1 MPEKIL
7 IIDDE
12 ATLRERLAEALREEG
27 WYIQTAPDGAVALK
41 ELSEKDFDLIVCD
54 LMLPGMDGIEVLK
67 KVKEINPDVQFIM
80 ITAYPTVENAVEAM
94 KIGAR
99 DYVVK
104 PFRFDEIILRI
115 RNILSHRDAVR
126 ENIQLK
132 EEINKRY
139 DLNHVIGKSPG
150 MQKAYQII
158 EKAAPTDANILITG
172 ESGTGKEVIA
182 RAIHQRSLRK
192 DMRFLPINCGAIPAE
207 LIEGELFGFK
217 KGTFTGA
224 TQNRKGLFESADRAT
239 VFLDEISVL
248 SLLLQPKLLRFI
260 ETKEV
265 LPIGGRDWQKVDVRI
280 IAATNQFL
288 DKEVEKGS
296 FRLDLYYRLK
306 VVEINL
312 PPLRERREDIPAL
325 TEHFVRKYSSEMHKK
340 VDTVEDEVMGL
351 FLSYPWKGNIRE
363 LENVIERSV
372 IMCGGERIT
381 VSDLPSDFILKEE
394 ESVSNLKEYLKIH
407 EKGHIKK
414 ALIMANNDKKKAAD
428 ILGLSIPSLYRKI
441 EELGIEIIN

>member
-1 MPEKIL
+1 MPKNIL

-12 ATLRERLAEALREEG
+12 ATLRDRLAGVLKEDK
-27 WYIQTAPDGAVALK
+27 WHVQTAGDGASALK
-41 ELSEKDFDLIVCD
+41 EVSERDFDLIICD
-54 LMLPGMDGIEVLK
+54 LMLPDSNGIEILK
-67 KVKEINPDVQFIM
+67 KVKEINPNTLFIM

-94 KIGAR
+94 KIGAK

-104 PFRFDEIILRI
+104 PFRFDEIILRV
-115 RNILSHRDAVR
+115 RNLLYHQDVVR

-132 EEINKRY
+132 EEIRSKY
-139 DLNHVIGKSPG
+139 DGGNIIGKSPI
-150 MQKAYQII
+150 MQKVYQMID
-158 EKAAPTDANILITG
+158 KVSTTDANVLITG

-192 DMRFLPINCGAIPAE
+192 DVRFLPINCGAIPSE

-224 TQNRKGLFESADRAT
+224 AHDRKGLFESADRST
-239 VFLDEISVL
+239 VFLDEISTL
-248 SLLLQPKLLRFI
+248 PIALQPKLLRFI

-265 LPIGGRDWQKVDVRI
+265 LPMGGREWVKVDVRI
-280 IAATNQFL
+280 VAATNQSL

-312 PPLRERREDIPAL
+312 PSLRDRKEDIPEL
-325 TEHFVRKYSSEMHKK
+325 VSHFISKFNTELHKK
-340 VDTVEDEVMGL
+340 VDSVDEKVMGI

-363 LENVIERSV
+363 LENVIERAV
-372 IMCGGERIT
+372 IMCEGNIIIL
-381 VSDLPSDFILKEE
+381 SDLPSDFISDGE
-394 ESVSNLKEYLKIH
+394 ESITNLKDYVKIH

-414 ALIMANNDKKKAAD
+414 VLIMANNDKKKAAELLD
-428 ILGLSIPSLYRKI
+428 LSIPSLYRKI
-441 EELGIEIIN
+441 EELGI

>member
-1 MPEKIL
+1 MSKKIF

-12 ATLRERLAEALREEG
+12 ATLRDRLAGVLREEK
-27 WYIQTAPDGAVALK
+27 WHVQTAGDWASALK
-41 ELSEKDFDLIVCD
+41 EVSERDFDLIICD
-54 LMLPGMDGIEVLK
+54 LMLPDSNGIEILK
-67 KVKEINPDVQFIM
+67 KVKEINPNTLFIM

-94 KIGAR
+94 KIGAK

-104 PFRFDEIILRI
+104 PFRFDEIILRV
-115 RNILSHRDAVR
+115 RNLLYHQDVVR

-132 EEINKRY
+132 EEIRSKY
-139 DLNHVIGKSPG
+139 DGGNIIGKSPI
-150 MQKAYQII
+150 MQKVYQMID
-158 EKAAPTDANILITG
+158 KVSTTDANVLITG

-192 DMRFLPINCGAIPAE
+192 DVRFLPINCGAIPSE

-224 TQNRKGLFESADRAT
+224 AHDRKGLFESADRST
-239 VFLDEISVL
+239 VFLDEISTL
-248 SLLLQPKLLRFI
+248 PIALQPKLLRFI

-265 LPIGGRDWQKVDVRI
+265 LPMGGREWVKVDVRI
-280 IAATNQFL
+280 VAATNQSL

-312 PPLRERREDIPAL
+312 PSLRDRKEDIPEL
-325 TEHFVRKYSSEMHKK
+325 VSHFISKFNTELHKK
-340 VDTVEDEVMGL
+340 VDSVDEKVMGI

-363 LENVIERSV
+363 LENVIERAV
-372 IMCGGERIT
+372 IMCEGNIIIL
-381 VSDLPSDFILKEE
+381 SDLPSDFISDGE
-394 ESVSNLKEYLKIH
+394 ESITNLKDYVKIH

-414 ALIMANNDKKKAAD
+414 VLIMANNDKKKAAELLD
-428 ILGLSIPSLYRKI
+428 LSIPSLYRKI
-441 EELGIEIIN
+441 EELGI

>member
-1 MPEKIL
+1 MPKNIL

-12 ATLRERLAEALREEG
+12 ATLRDRLAGVLKEDK
-27 WYIQTAPDGAVALK
+27 WHVQTAVDGASALK
-41 ELSEKDFDLIVCD
+41 EVSERDFDLIICD
-54 LMLPGMDGIEVLK
+54 LMLPDSNGIEILK
-67 KVKEINPDVQFIM
+67 KVKEINPNILFIM

-94 KIGAR
+94 KIGAK

-104 PFRFDEIILRI
+104 PFRFDEIILRV
-115 RNILSHRDAVR
+115 RNLLYHQDVVR

-132 EEINKRY
+132 EEIMSKY
-139 DLNHVIGKSPG
+139 DGGFIIGKSPI
-150 MQKAYQII
+150 MQKVYQMID
-158 EKAAPTDANILITG
+158 KVAHTDANVLITG
-172 ESGTGKEVIA
+172 ESGTGKEIIA
-182 RAIHQRSLRK
+182 REIHDKSLRK
-192 DMRFLPINCGAIPAE
+192 EMRFLPINCGAIPAE

-224 TQNRKGLFESADRAT
+224 AHDRKGLFESADKST
-239 VFLDEISVL
+239 IFLDEISTL
-248 SLLLQPKLLRFI
+248 PIALQPKLLRFI

-265 LPIGGRDWQKVDVRI
+265 LPMGGRDWFKVDVRI

-312 PPLRERREDIPAL
+312 PPLRDRKEDIPEL
-325 TEHFVRKYSSEMHKK
+325 VNHFIKKFNTELHKNIDS
-340 VDTVEDEVMGL
+340 VDEEVTRL

-363 LENVIERSV
+363 LENVIERAV
-372 IMCGGERIT
+372 IMCEGNKIT
-381 VSDLPSDFILKEE
+381 ISDLPSDFMLQEE
-394 ESVSNLKEYLKIH
+394 EGITNLKEYMKVY

-414 ALIMANNDKKKAAD
+414 VLIMTNNDKKKAAELLD
-428 ILGLSIPSLYRKI
+428 LSIPSLYRKI
-441 EELGIEIIN
+441 EELGI

>member
-1 MPEKIL
+1 MPKNIL

-12 ATLRERLAEALREEG
+12 ATLRDRLAGVLKEDK
-27 WYIQTAPDGAVALK
+27 WHVQTAGDGASALK
-41 ELSEKDFDLIVCD
+41 EVSERDFDLIICD
-54 LMLPGMDGIEVLK
+54 LMLPDSNGIEILK
-67 KVKEINPDVQFIM
+67 KVKEINPNILFIM

-94 KIGAR
+94 KIGAK

-104 PFRFDEIILRI
+104 PFRFDEIILRV
-115 RNILSHRDAVR
+115 RNLLYHQDVVR

-132 EEINKRY
+132 EEIRSKY
-139 DLNHVIGKSPG
+139 DGGNIIGKSPI
-150 MQKAYQII
+150 MQKVYQMID
-158 EKAAPTDANILITG
+158 KVSTTDANVLITG

-192 DMRFLPINCGAIPAE
+192 DVRFLPINCGAIPSE

-224 TQNRKGLFESADRAT
+224 AHDRKGLFESADRST
-239 VFLDEISVL
+239 VFLDEISTL
-248 SLLLQPKLLRFI
+248 PIALQPKLLRFI

-265 LPIGGRDWQKVDVRI
+265 LPMGGREWVKVDVRI
-280 IAATNQFL
+280 VAATNQSL

-312 PPLRERREDIPAL
+312 PSLRDRKEDIPEL
-325 TEHFVRKYSSEMHKK
+325 VSHFISKFNTELHKK
-340 VDTVEDEVMGL
+340 VDSVDEKVMGI

-363 LENVIERSV
+363 LENVIERAV
-372 IMCGGERIT
+372 IMCEGNIIIL
-381 VSDLPSDFILKEE
+381 SDLPSDFISDGE
-394 ESVSNLKEYLKIH
+394 ESITNLKDYVKIH

-414 ALIMANNDKKKAAD
+414 VLIMANNDKKKAAELLD
-428 ILGLSIPSLYRKI
+428 LSIPSLYRKI
-441 EELGIEIIN
+441 EELGI

>member
-1 MPEKIL
+1 MPKNIL

-12 ATLRERLAEALREEG
+12 ATLRDRLAGVLKEDK
-27 WYIQTAPDGAVALK
+27 WHVQTAGDGASALK
-41 ELSEKDFDLIVCD
+41 EVSERDFDLIICD
-54 LMLPGMDGIEVLK
+54 LMLPDSNGIEILK
-67 KVKEINPDVQFIM
+67 KVKEINPNTLFIM

-94 KIGAR
+94 KIGAK

-104 PFRFDEIILRI
+104 PFRFDEIILRV
-115 RNILSHRDAVR
+115 RNLLYHQDVVR

-132 EEINKRY
+132 EEIRSKY
-139 DLNHVIGKSPG
+139 DGGNIIGKSPI
-150 MQKAYQII
+150 MQKVYQMID
-158 EKAAPTDANILITG
+158 KVSTTDANVLITG

-192 DMRFLPINCGAIPAE
+192 DVRFLPINCGAIPSE

-224 TQNRKGLFESADRAT
+224 AHDRKGLFESADRST
-239 VFLDEISVL
+239 VFLDEISTL
-248 SLLLQPKLLRFI
+248 PIALQPKLLRFI

-265 LPIGGRDWQKVDVRI
+265 LPMGGREWVKVDVRI
-280 IAATNQFL
+280 VAATNQSL

-312 PPLRERREDIPAL
+312 PSLRDRKEDIPEL
-325 TEHFVRKYSSEMHKK
+325 VSHFISKFNTELHKK
-340 VDTVEDEVMGL
+340 VDSVDEKVMGI

-363 LENVIERSV
+363 LENVIERAA
-372 IMCGGERIT
+372 IMCEGNIIT
-381 VSDLPSDFILKEE
+381 LSDLPSDFISDGE
-394 ESVSNLKEYLKIH
+394 ESITNLKDYVKIH

-414 ALIMANNDKKKAAD
+414 VLIMANNDKKKAAELLD
-428 ILGLSIPSLYRKI
+428 LSIPSLYRKI
-441 EELGIEIIN
+441 EELGI

>member
-1 MPEKIL
+1 MSKKIF

-12 ATLRERLAEALREEG
+12 ATLRDRLAGVLREEK
-27 WYIQTAPDGAVALK
+27 WHVQTAGDGASALK
-41 ELSEKDFDLIVCD
+41 EVSERDFDLIICD
-54 LMLPGMDGIEVLK
+54 LMLPDSNGIEILK
-67 KVKEINPDVQFIM
+67 KVKEINPNILFIM

-94 KIGAR
+94 KIGAK

-104 PFRFDEIILRI
+104 PFRFDEIILRV
-115 RNILSHRDAVR
+115 RNLLYHQDVVR

-132 EEINKRY
+132 EEIRSKY
-139 DLNHVIGKSPG
+139 DGGYIIGKSPI
-150 MQKAYQII
+150 MQKVYQMID
-158 EKAAPTDANILITG
+158 KVAHTDANVLITG
-172 ESGTGKEVIA
+172 ESGTGKEIIA
-182 RAIHQRSLRK
+182 RAIHQKSLRR

-224 TQNRKGLFESADRAT
+224 VHDRKGLFESADKST
-239 VFLDEISVL
+239 IFLDEISTL
-248 SLLLQPKLLRFI
+248 PIALQPKLLRFI

-265 LPIGGRDWQKVDVRI
+265 LPMGGRDWFKVDVRI
-280 IAATNQFL
+280 IAATNQSL

-312 PPLRERREDIPAL
+312 PPLRDRKEDIPEL
-325 TEHFVRKYSSEMHKK
+325 VNHFIKKFNTELHKNI
-340 VDTVEDEVMGL
+340 DSIDEEVTRL

-363 LENVIERSV
+363 LENVIERAV
-372 IMCGGERIT
+372 IMCEGGRIT
-381 VSDLPSDFILKEE
+381 ISDLPSDFMAEDE
-394 ESVSNLKEYLKIH
+394 ESITNLKDYMKVY

-414 ALIMANNDKKKAAD
+414 VLIMTNNDKKKAAELLD
-428 ILGLSIPSLYRKI
+428 LSIPSLYRKI
-441 EELGIEIIN
+441 EELDI

>member
-1 MPEKIL
+1 MSKRIF

-12 ATLRERLAEALREEG
+12 ATLRDRLAGVLREEK
-27 WYIQTAPDGAVALK
+27 WHVQTAGDWASALK
-41 ELSEKDFDLIVCD
+41 EVSERDFDLIICD
-54 LMLPGMDGIEVLK
+54 LMLPDSNGIEILK
-67 KVKEINPDVQFIM
+67 KVKEINPNTLFIM

-94 KIGAR
+94 KIGAK

-104 PFRFDEIILRI
+104 PFRFDEIILRV
-115 RNILSHRDAVR
+115 RNLLYHQDVVR

-132 EEINKRY
+132 EEIRSKY
-139 DLNHVIGKSPG
+139 DGGNIIGKSPI
-150 MQKAYQII
+150 MQKVYQMID
-158 EKAAPTDANILITG
+158 KVSTTDANVLITG

-192 DMRFLPINCGAIPAE
+192 DVRFLPINCGAIPSE

-224 TQNRKGLFESADRAT
+224 AHDRKGLFESADRST
-239 VFLDEISVL
+239 VFLDEISTL
-248 SLLLQPKLLRFI
+248 PIALQPKLLRFI

-265 LPIGGRDWQKVDVRI
+265 LPMGGREWVKVDVRI
-280 IAATNQFL
+280 VAATNQSL

-312 PPLRERREDIPAL
+312 PSLRDRKEDIPEL
-325 TEHFVRKYSSEMHKK
+325 VSHFISKFNTELHKK
-340 VDTVEDEVMGL
+340 VDSVDEKVMGI

-363 LENVIERSV
+363 LENVIERAV
-372 IMCGGERIT
+372 IMCEGNIIIL
-381 VSDLPSDFILKEE
+381 SDLPSDFISDGE
-394 ESVSNLKEYLKIH
+394 ESITNLKDYVKIH

-414 ALIMANNDKKKAAD
+414 VLIMANNDKKKAAELLD
-428 ILGLSIPSLYRKI
+428 LSIPSLYRKI
-441 EELGIEIIN
+441 EELGI

>member
-1 MPEKIL
+1 MSKKIF

-12 ATLRERLAEALREEG
+12 ATLRDRLAGVLREEK
-27 WYIQTAPDGAVALK
+27 WHVQTAGDWASALK
-41 ELSEKDFDLIVCD
+41 EVSERDFDLIICD
-54 LMLPGMDGIEVLK
+54 LMLPDSNGIEILK
-67 KVKEINPDVQFIM
+67 KVKEINPNILFIM

-94 KIGAR
+94 KIGAK

-104 PFRFDEIILRI
+104 PFRFDEIILRV
-115 RNILSHRDAVR
+115 RNLLYHQDVVR

-132 EEINKRY
+132 EEIRSKY
-139 DLNHVIGKSPG
+139 DGGFIIGKSPI
-150 MQKAYQII
+150 MQKVYQMID
-158 EKAAPTDANILITG
+158 KVAHTDANVLITG

-182 RAIHQRSLRK
+182 REIHDKSLRK
-192 DMRFLPINCGAIPAE
+192 EMRFLPINCGAIPAE

-224 TQNRKGLFESADRAT
+224 AHDRKGLFESADKST
-239 VFLDEISVL
+239 IFLDEISTL
-248 SLLLQPKLLRFI
+248 PIALQPKLLRFI

-265 LPIGGRDWQKVDVRI
+265 LPMGGRDWFKVDVRI

-312 PPLRERREDIPAL
+312 PPLRDRKEDIPEL
-325 TEHFVRKYSSEMHKK
+325 VNHFIKKFNTELHKNIDS
-340 VDTVEDEVMGL
+340 VDEEVTRL

-363 LENVIERSV
+363 LENVIERAV
-372 IMCGGERIT
+372 IMCEGNKIT
-381 VSDLPSDFILKEE
+381 ISDLPSDFMLQEE
-394 ESVSNLKEYLKIH
+394 EGITNLKEYMKVY

-414 ALIMANNDKKKAAD
+414 VLIMTNNDKKKAAELLD
-428 ILGLSIPSLYRKI
+428 LSIPSLYRKI
-441 EELGIEIIN
+441 EELGI

>member
-1 MPEKIL
+1 MPKNIL

-12 ATLRERLAEALREEG
+12 ATLRDRLAGVLKEDK
-27 WYIQTAPDGAVALK
+27 WHVQTAGDGASALK
-41 ELSEKDFDLIVCD
+41 EVSERDFDLIICD
-54 LMLPGMDGIEVLK
+54 LMLPDSNGIEILK
-67 KVKEINPDVQFIM
+67 KVKEINPNTLFIM

-94 KIGAR
+94 KIGAK

-104 PFRFDEIILRI
+104 PFRFDEIILRV
-115 RNILSHRDAVR
+115 RNLLYHQDVVR

-132 EEINKRY
+132 EEIRSKY
-139 DLNHVIGKSPG
+139 DGGNIIGKSPI
-150 MQKAYQII
+150 MQKVYQMID
-158 EKAAPTDANILITG
+158 KVSTTDANVLITG

-192 DMRFLPINCGAIPAE
+192 DVRFLPINCGAIPSE

-224 TQNRKGLFESADRAT
+224 AHDRKGLFESADRST
-239 VFLDEISVL
+239 VFLDEISTL
-248 SLLLQPKLLRFI
+248 PITLQPKLLRFI

-265 LPIGGRDWQKVDVRI
+265 LPMGGREWVKVDVRI
-280 IAATNQFL
+280 VAATNQSL

-312 PPLRERREDIPAL
+312 PSLRDRKEDIPEL
-325 TEHFVRKYSSEMHKK
+325 VSHFISKFNTELHKK
-340 VDTVEDEVMGL
+340 VDSVDEKVMGI

-363 LENVIERSV
+363 LENVIERAA
-372 IMCGGERIT
+372 IMCEGNIIT
-381 VSDLPSDFILKEE
+381 LSDLPSDFISDGE
-394 ESVSNLKEYLKIH
+394 ESITNLKDYVKIH

-414 ALIMANNDKKKAAD
+414 VLIMANNDKKKAAELLD
-428 ILGLSIPSLYRKI
+428 LSIPSLYRKI
-441 EELGIEIIN
+441 EELGI

>member
-1 MPEKIL
+1 MPKNIL

-12 ATLRERLAEALREEG
+12 ATLRDRLAGVLREEK
-27 WYIQTAPDGAVALK
+27 WHVQTAGDGASALK
-41 ELSEKDFDLIVCD
+41 EVSERDFDLIICD
-54 LMLPGMDGIEVLK
+54 LMLPDSNGIEILK
-67 KVKEINPDVQFIM
+67 KVKEINPNTLFIM

-94 KIGAR
+94 KIGAK

-104 PFRFDEIILRI
+104 PFRFDEIILRV
-115 RNILSHRDAVR
+115 RNLLYHQDVVR

-132 EEINKRY
+132 EEIRSKY
-139 DLNHVIGKSPG
+139 DGGNIIGKSPI
-150 MQKAYQII
+150 MQKVYQMID
-158 EKAAPTDANILITG
+158 KVSTTDANVLITG

-192 DMRFLPINCGAIPAE
+192 DVRFLPINCGAIPSE

-224 TQNRKGLFESADRAT
+224 AHDRKGLFESADRST
-239 VFLDEISVL
+239 VFLDEISTL
-248 SLLLQPKLLRFI
+248 PIALQPKLLRFI

-265 LPIGGRDWQKVDVRI
+265 LPMGGREWVKVDVRI
-280 IAATNQFL
+280 VAATNQSL

-312 PPLRERREDIPAL
+312 PSLRDRKEDIPEL
-325 TEHFVRKYSSEMHKK
+325 VSHFISKFNTELHKK
-340 VDTVEDEVMGL
+340 VDSVDEKVMGI

-363 LENVIERSV
+363 LENVIERAV
-372 IMCGGERIT
+372 IMCEGNIIIL
-381 VSDLPSDFILKEE
+381 SDLPSDFISDGE
-394 ESVSNLKEYLKIH
+394 ESITNLKDYVKIH

-414 ALIMANNDKKKAAD
+414 VLIMANNDKKKAAELLD
-428 ILGLSIPSLYRKI
+428 LSIPSLYRKI
-441 EELGIEIIN
+441 EELGI

>member
-1 MPEKIL
+1 MPKNIL

-12 ATLRERLAEALREEG
+12 ATLRDRLAGVLKEDK
-27 WYIQTAPDGAVALK
+27 WHVQTAGDGASALK
-41 ELSEKDFDLIVCD
+41 EVSERDFDLIICD
-54 LMLPGMDGIEVLK
+54 LMLPDSNGIEILK
-67 KVKEINPDVQFIM
+67 KVKEINPNTLFIM

-94 KIGAR
+94 KIGAK

-104 PFRFDEIILRI
+104 PFRFDEIILRV
-115 RNILSHRDAVR
+115 RNLLYHQDVVR

-132 EEINKRY
+132 EEIRSKY
-139 DLNHVIGKSPG
+139 DGGNIIGKSPI
-150 MQKAYQII
+150 MQKVYQMID
-158 EKAAPTDANILITG
+158 KVSTTDANVLITG

-192 DMRFLPINCGAIPAE
+192 DVRFLPINCGAIPSE

-224 TQNRKGLFESADRAT
+224 AHDRKGLFESADRST
-239 VFLDEISVL
+239 VFLDEISTL
-248 SLLLQPKLLRFI
+248 PITLQPKLLRFI

-265 LPIGGRDWQKVDVRI
+265 LPMGGREWVKVDVRI
-280 IAATNQFL
+280 VAATNQSL

-312 PPLRERREDIPAL
+312 PSLRDRKEDIPEL
-325 TEHFVRKYSSEMHKK
+325 VSHFISKFNTELHKK
-340 VDTVEDEVMGL
+340 VDSVDEKVMGI

-363 LENVIERSV
+363 LENVIERAV
-372 IMCGGERIT
+372 IMCEGNIIIL
-381 VSDLPSDFILKEE
+381 SDLPSDFISDGE
-394 ESVSNLKEYLKIH
+394 ESITNLKDYVKIH

-414 ALIMANNDKKKAAD
+414 VLIMANNDKKKAAELLD
-428 ILGLSIPSLYRKI
+428 LSIPSLYRKI
-441 EELGIEIIN
+441 EELGI